1 MKKQYLVASFIISGL
16 LVPVLVNAATED
28 EIRAQIQSLI
38 SQITALQAQLNDLK
52 LDTPIATTPS
62 SNACPN
68 LYRAL
73 SRGIRGSDVTSLQ
86 QFLIAQSLLDSD
98 SATGFFGSLT
108 ETAVQRWQAQNSIVL
123 SGDAASTGYGAV
135 GVKNRATFAARCG
148 TTTPPI
154 VQSCPGPKPTTQCSG
169 TWVSRYRTDN
179 YYGDGC

>member
-16 LVPVLVNAATED
+16 LVPVLVNAATVD

-52 LDTPIATTPS
+52 LDTPIVTTPS

-73 SRGIRGSDVTSLQ
+73 SRGSRGSDVTSLQ

-108 ETAVQRWQAQNSIVL
+108 ETAVQRWQAQNSIVS
-123 SGDAASTGYGAV
+123 SGDAASTGYGVFGPRTSA
-135 GVKNRATFAARCG
+135 ALAARCG
-148 TTTPPI
+148 KTTPPT
-154 VQSCPGPKPTTQCSG
+154 VSCPI
-169 TWVSRYRTDN
+169 YN
-179 YYGDGC
+179 A